1 MSGDKDRGD
10 GGGAGQ
16 TGQTGIAPAQSNGPE
31 TLLSRRD
38 LIKLGAA
45 ATLGAS
51 IDIADRAAAQ
61 TPVSTGVP
69 AAPGF
74 FTPEE
79 FAMVDELSELI
90 IPTDDHSP
98 GARAARVAAYID
110 SQLAIAWEEK
120 EKSDWREG
128 LRVIEQLSRE
138 IHGKPFMQSSD
149 DQRFATMTRMAQNEG
164 KPQTPAEIFFAKV
177 KFRVVQ
183 AYYTSEIGI
192 KQDMDYKGNSY
203 LTEFVGFDVS

>member
-1 MSGDKDRGD
+1 
-10 GGGAGQ
+10 
-16 TGQTGIAPAQSNGPE
+16 
-31 TLLSRRD
+31 
-38 LIKLGAA
+38 
-45 ATLGAS
+45 
-51 IDIADRAAAQ
+51 
-61 TPVSTGVP
+61 
-69 AAPGF
+69 
-74 FTPEE
+74 
-79 FAMVDELSELI
+79 MVDELSELI

-98 GARAARVAAYID
+98 GARAARVATYID
-110 SQLAIAWEEK
+110 SQLAFSWEEK